1 MEFHALGSQ
10 GRKRKDR
17 KNGKEGGKRGG
28 ADPSPRPKDMKA
40 TLPVGKYIWQCMKL
54 QYADSVQRSSKLN
67 NNQAIRKSLV
77 VTFSDSN
84 IIVHL
89 ICNLVTLFRLH

>member
-1 MEFHALGSQ
+1 
-10 GRKRKDR
+10 
-17 KNGKEGGKRGG
+17 
-28 ADPSPRPKDMKA
+28 
-40 TLPVGKYIWQCMKL
+40 MKL